1 MARNDTFH
9 CSVIT
14 PERAVLEADATFV
27 AFPAHDGEVGILP
40 GRAPLLFKLGAG
52 ELRVESPQGNQ
63 VLFIDGG
70 FAQMVEN
77 RLTLLTEV
85 ARKIEEIDPAA
96 VEKQLAEAHAMPMK
110 TDAEFKARQR
120 VLRSAQAQRQ
130 ILARRG
136 AGRAA

>member
-1 MARNDTFH
+1 MARTDTFH

-14 PERAVLEADATFV
+14 PERAMLEAEATFV

-40 GRAPLLFKLGAG
+40 HRAPLLFKMGAG

-63 VLFIDGG
+63 ILFVDGG

-85 ARKIEEIDPAA
+85 AKRIEEIDPAA
-96 VEKQLAEAHAMPMK
+96 VERQLAEAHRMPMK

-120 VLRSAQAQRQ
+120 VLRSAQAQREM
-130 ILARRG
+130 LARHG